1 MLYLT
6 PTKKGIGVEVWGTY
20 EDLDGLYDVIGK
32 FWNHEHYHNAKG
44 FENRDKLI
52 SGFSYEI
59 RKAKEGSRDQ
69 RESSHFSPERATHYG
84 TKISW
89 VHLLFS
95 LSAIKYNM
103 QFYPTD
109 KLAISMLLQLEFWME
124 RAMKEFDG
132 IGAKNLVGYIENGL
146 DGANEFSYQYMRGIH
161 IDYVQLG
168 GGKRAFRKLPELL
181 KRGVFFTEEYR
192 EYRDFLERE
201 AKRLHCNISD
211 LELDDDHID
220 YEHLQ
225 W

>member
-6 PTKKGIGVEVWGTY
+6 PTKKGIGVEIWGTY
-20 EDLDGLYDVIGK
+20 EDLDSLYEVIGT
-32 FWNHEHYHNAKG
+32 FWNQEQYQNAKG

-69 RESSHFSPERATHYG
+69 RESSHFSLEQATHYG
-84 TKISW
+84 TKTSW

-95 LSAIKYNM
+95 LSAIKHNM
-103 QFYPTD
+103 QFYATT
-109 KLAISMLLQLEFWME
+109 KLDVSMLLQLEFWLE
-124 RAMKEFDG
+124 RAMNEFDE

-146 DGANEFSYQYMRGIH
+146 DGANAFSYQYMQSIH

-181 KRGVFFTEEYR
+181 MRSVFFTEEYK
-192 EYRDFLERE
+192 EYRDFLEKE
-201 AKRLHCNISD
+201 AKRLQCSISD
-211 LELDDDHID
+211 LEIDDDHID

>member
-1 MLYLT
+1 MLYIT
-6 PTKKGIGVEVWGTY
+6 PTKKGIGVEIWGTY
-20 EDLDGLYDVIGK
+20 EDLDCLYDVIGK
-32 FWNHEHYHNAKG
+32 FWNHEQYHNAKG

-59 RKAKEGSRDQ
+59 RKAKEGIRDQ
-69 RESSHFSPERATHYG
+69 RESSHFSPERTTHYG
-84 TKISW
+84 TKLSR

-103 QFYPTD
+103 QFYATT
-109 KLAISMLLQLEFWME
+109 KLDVSMLLQLEFWVE
-124 RAMKEFDG
+124 RAMKEFDE

-146 DGANEFSYQYMRGIH
+146 DGANELIYQYMRGIH

-181 KRGVFFTEEYR
+181 KRGVFFTGEYK
-192 EYRDFLERE
+192 EYRDFLEKE
-201 AKRLHCNISD
+201 AKRLQCSISD